1 MTKIVSERSARVI
14 SPQCRRK
21 DTSCNDDGVGAA
33 VGAAAITDWIL
44 LIAMNQKHTYM
55 DLLSH
60 LLPRLQPA
68 ARRRASISLEAAVS
82 VTNRKVG
89 AVS

>member
-21 DTSCNDDGVGAA
+21 DTSCNDDG

-68 ARRRASISLEAAVS
+68 AWRRASISLEAAVS